1 MFNIRG
7 EERGFLLWRDAIL
20 QVRFIVAH
28 NAGVYILRVERE
40 SRFTFDRT
48 ALLYCVLGTK
58 TIWFQKYFTE
68 NVLKPLLVHTFFYFS
83 AHKIR
88 AVDSQSDLRILQ

>member
-40 SRFTFDRT
+40 NSFTLIGLCCYTECCEQKQYDFRNALQRT
-48 ALLYCVLGTK
+48 FLNLY
-58 TIWFQKYFTE
+58 
-68 NVLKPLLVHTFFYFS
+68 
-83 AHKIR
+83 
-88 AVDSQSDLRILQ
+88 

>member
-48 ALLYCVLGTK
+48 VLLYWVLGTK
-58 TIWFQKYFTE
+58 TIWVQKYFTE
-68 NVLKPLLVHTFFYFS
+68 NVLKPLLVHTFF
-83 AHKIR
+83 
-88 AVDSQSDLRILQ
+88 LL